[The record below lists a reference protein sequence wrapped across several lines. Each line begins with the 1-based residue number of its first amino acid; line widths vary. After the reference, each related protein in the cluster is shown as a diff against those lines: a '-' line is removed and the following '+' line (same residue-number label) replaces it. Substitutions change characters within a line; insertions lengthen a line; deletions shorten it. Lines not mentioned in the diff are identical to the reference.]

1 MALLIKLRTL
11 LFCVLLIA
19 LSSIGL
25 GAAYDSHSENPVLAQ
40 LPKPNPNQS
49 QFFGKVTAVDQMR
62 MLVTLQTE
70 VVTQPDGTELNFGTP
85 QEHIFSLTFVTP
97 VNHINTPQRWLSLS
111 ELSKGQ
117 QLVIYGKPNGNS
129 VIADSVV
136 VPFNDP
142 KMPKPTFVT
151 PSGLNPVEYDKVC
164 LDPVTIPMIFPLA
177 GKVNLSDSFLASRG
191 GGSRRHHGQDLMA
204 PKLTPAIACFDG
216 TVFITLGKT
225 GNAGNMITIE
235 GNNGWTAQY
244 YHINNDTPGTDDGKG
259 TADYA
264 IAPGLKNGQ
273 QVSAGQLI
281 GWCGDSGNAEGTG
294 PHVHFEIWNQFTGA
308 VYNAYESLKA
318 AKRLDKPT
326 VFAPA
331 PDLVIPKNQTRYEG
345 VIRQLDHERNVIVI
359 DLLASAKSG
368 KPLESVTKPT
378 RQFLRANE
386 VSTFYVFG
394 MSEPLTFNDLLVGD
408 RITAISQATQPGKAD
423 NLTKIYALR
432 MNPLQAAIAQQ
443 NQSQEQTQAPSEQLE
458 KPNNGVILFGPQDD
472 FLMALSK
479 TVLDEINPLRAKKN
493 LPPIQ
498 FDASLA
504 RACQTWTV
512 NMVDGDFYDLR
523 DSRTGKTLANLAER
537 EGATHTL
544 TGIICN
550 VVSVKAIANE
560 IITNYP
566 DLVNNP
572 KSVTIGIGH
581 TYLDEDPGRI
591 THQHYW
597 AILIGKAD

>member
-1 MALLIKLRTL
+1 MAWLIRLRAL
-11 LFCVLLIA
+11 NVLGCIFALGSIA
-19 LSSIGL
+19 FGVCSV
-25 GAAYDSHSENPVLAQ
+25 DHSENPILAQ
-40 LPKPNPNQS
+40 LPRPNPNQS
-49 QFFGKVTAVDQMR
+49 QFFGKVTAVDQTR
-62 MLVTLQTE
+62 MLITLQTE

-85 QEHIFSLTFVTP
+85 QEHVFSLTFVTP
-97 VNHINTPQRWLSLS
+97 VNHINSFQRWLSLS
-111 ELSKGQ
+111 ELTKGQ

-129 VIADSVV
+129 VIADSVI

-164 LDPVTIPMIFPLA
+164 LDPVTVPMIFPLA
-177 GKVNLSDSFLASRG
+177 GKVNWSDSFLASRG

-204 PKLTPAIACFDG
+204 AKLTPAIACFDG

-235 GNNGWTAQY
+235 GENGWTAQY
-244 YHINNDTPGTDDGKG
+244 YHINNDNPGTDDGKG

-273 QVSAGQLI
+273 QVFAGQLI
-281 GWCGDSGNAEGTG
+281 GWCGDSGNAESTG
-294 PHVHFEIWNQFTGA
+294 PHVHFELWNQFTGA

-318 AKRLDKPT
+318 AKRIDKPT

-331 PDLVIPKNQTRYEG
+331 PDLEIPKNQTRYEG
-345 VIRQLDHERNVIVI
+345 VIRQLDRERSVIVI

-386 VSTFYVFG
+386 VSNFYVFG
-394 MSEPLTFNDLLVGD
+394 MSEPLSFNDLLVGD
-408 RITAISQATQPGKAD
+408 RITTVSQATQPGKAD

-432 MNPLQAAIAQQ
+432 MNPLKVAIAQQ
-443 NQSQEQTQAPSEQLE
+443 EQSQNQTQVPAEQT
-458 KPNNGVILFGPQDD
+458 NNGVILFGPQDD
-472 FLMALSK
+472 YLIALAK
-479 TVLDEINPLRAKKN
+479 TVLDEINPIRAEKN
-493 LPPIQ
+493 LQPLK
-498 FDASLA
+498 FDSTLA
-504 RACQTWTV
+504 HACQTWTV

-523 DSRTGKTLANLAER
+523 DARIGKTLANLAER
-537 EGATHTL
+537 EGATQSL
-544 TGIICN
+544 TGIVCN
-550 VVSVKAIANE
+550 AISIKAIAKE
-560 IITNYP
+560 IITSYP

-572 KSVTIGIGH
+572 KATTIGIGH
-581 TYLDEDPGRI
+581 TYIDEDPGKV

-597 AILIGKAD
+597 AILIGKND

>member
-1 MALLIKLRTL
+1 MALLFTSRALLVATL
-11 LFCVLLIA
+11 FSG
-19 LSSIGL
+19 LSSFGL
-25 GAAYDSHSENPVLAQ
+25 SAPCEIDTEPSILDL
-40 LPKPNPNQS
+40 LPRPIPNQS
-49 QFFGKVTAVDQMR
+49 QFLGKIIFVDQAR

-70 VVTQPDGTELNFGTP
+70 TVTQSDGTELNYGDP
-85 QEHIFSLTFVTP
+85 PEHTFSLNFATP
-97 VNHINTPQRWLSLS
+97 VYHFNTAHRWISLS
-111 ELSKGQ
+111 ELKAGS

-129 VIADSVV
+129 MITDSII
-136 VPFNDP
+136 VPAFDP
-142 KMPKPTFVT
+142 KIPKPNYVT

-177 GKVNLSDSFLASRG
+177 GKVKWSDTFLASRG
-191 GGSRRHHGQDLMA
+191 GGTRRHQGQDLMA
-204 PKLTPAIACFDG
+204 AKLTPAIACFDG

-225 GNAGNMITIE
+225 GNAGNIITIE
-235 GNNGWTAQY
+235 GENGWTAQY

-308 VYNAYESLKA
+308 VYNASASLSA

-345 VIRQLDHERNVIVI
+345 VIRQLDRERSVIVI
-359 DLLASAKSG
+359 DLLAFAKSG
-368 KPLESVTKPT
+368 KPLESITKPT
-378 RQFLRANE
+378 RQFLRASG
-386 VSTFYVFG
+386 VSSFYVFG
-394 MSEPLTFNDLLVGD
+394 MSEPLSFNDLLVSD
-408 RITAISQATQPGKAD
+408 RITAVSQPTQPDRAD
-423 NLTKIYALR
+423 TLTKIYALR
-432 MNPLQAAIAQQ
+432 MNPLQAAITQQ
-443 NQSQEQTQAPSEQLE
+443 IQSQAQSKIPVEPPEPS
-458 KPNNGVILFGPQDD
+458 NTGVILFGPQDD

-479 TVLDEINPLRAKKN
+479 TVLDEVNPIRAKKN
-493 LPPIQ
+493 LAPLQ
-498 FDASLA
+498 FDSTLA

-523 DSRTGKTLANLAER
+523 DARIGKTLANLAER
-537 EGATHTL
+537 EGSTQSL
-544 TGIICN
+544 TGIVCN
-550 VVSVKAIANE
+550 AVSIKAIANE

-572 KSVTIGIGH
+572 KATTIGIGH
-581 TYLDEDPGRI
+581 TYIDEDPGKV
-591 THQHYW
+591 THKHYW
-597 AILIGKAD
+597 AILIGKND